1 LTPNTVVIS
10 PALVRSDL
18 VAVSA
23 DGSTYTFSSSSGP
36 FGQLKPG
43 KVLLLE
49 GFDAAVVTRVQ
60 HSGAKLVVGT
70 TPATLQDV
78 VQSGNIDV
86 STPPDYSGAFGTDA
100 AVGSVADVVPAG
112 TAVSLA
118 RTDEVADRPALPD
131 LSGHGWNYSGKDGTG
146 KLSYSISLY
155 GDSAGLHAY
164 GGFCFSSDGSGNI
177 TGTCGGPVY
186 LKGEVNGLVSFQTE
200 NAKLAI
206 LKGQPPKGSFSLSG
220 LSFKL
225 NVSYTAVRGEDS
237 VIGAKLVKAFTIP
250 FAFEMPVCPPPAF
263 CAGIPLYTKVE
274 LSLLVD
280 ISFSSKNSTAQ
291 GGYTVIVAGSGSVLD
306 QTGFKLIAGSAG
318 GWHVSGKFNPGT
330 SITPGAA
337 AALVALQLKTA
348 LGIGIRG
355 LNAMLYLA
363 FISSFG
369 QVTGSAVAGELCQN
383 YYAAF
388 TIKAGAEAQ
397 LWIFKIPLAAVTL
410 WSKSENLTQPGC

>member
-1 LTPNTVVIS
+1 M
-10 PALVRSDL
+10 
-18 VAVSA
+18 
-23 DGSTYTFSSSSGP
+23 
-36 FGQLKPG
+36 
-43 KVLLLE
+43 
-49 GFDAAVVTRVQ
+49 
-60 HSGAKLVVGT
+60 
-70 TPATLQDV
+70 
-78 VQSGNIDV
+78 
-86 STPPDYSGAFGTDA
+86 
-100 AVGSVADVVPAG
+100 
-112 TAVSLA
+112 
-118 RTDEVADRPALPD
+118 
-131 LSGHGWNYSGKDGTG
+131 
-146 KLSYSISLY
+146 
-155 GDSAGLHAY
+155 
-164 GGFCFSSDGSGNI
+164 
-177 TGTCGGPVY
+177 Y

-237 VIGAKLVKAFTIP
+237 VIGAKLIKAFAIP

-280 ISFSSKNSTAQ
+280 ISFSSKNSTMK

-306 QTGFKLIAGSAG
+306 QTGFKVIAGSAG

-369 QVTGSAVAGELCQN
+369 QVTGSAVAAELCQN
-383 YYAAF
+383 YYADF

-397 LWIFKIPLAAVTL
+397 LWIFKIPLVAVTL
-410 WSKSENLTQPGC
+410 WSKSESMSQPGC